1 MKTVFDRDKKK
12 CAPYFP
18 ESDDTSALLSEKLL
32 RKDVPLPDLPENE
45 VIRHYTELSR
55 KNFGV
60 DNGFYPLGSCTMK
73 YNPKINEQIAGDP
86 RFLGTHPLQDE
97 EDVQGN
103 LEVLHHLQ
111 EWLGNITG
119 MEAFTLQPAAGAHG
133 ELTGLMM
140 VKAYFEGRNEKRTK
154 IITPDS
160 SHGTNPAT
168 VAMCGFMPVSL
179 KSDHRGRVDLG
190 ELESLL
196 DEDVAAM
203 MLTNPNTL
211 GIFESDIRKIAD
223 AVHRRGALLY
233 SDGANANALL
243 GISRY
248 GDMGYDITHLNLHK
262 TFSTPHGG
270 GGPGSGPVGVN
281 GKLKDFLPGPLV
293 EKTGGRYQTYTPKKS
308 IGRMMGNFGNFG
320 ILLRAYTYIRALG
333 REGIVDVSRN
343 AVLNANWLRRKLEGH
358 FHMKYPGLCKHEFVL
373 DDTEMPGGVITMDIA
388 KRLLDFGFHPPTI
401 YFPLIVPGAM
411 MIEPTETESME
422 TLRSFADAMMTIK
435 KEAEED
441 PELVKTAPHTTPL
454 GRMDEV
460 LAARKPILKYDD
472 IG

>member
-1 MKTVFDRDKKK
+1 MKTIFDRDKKK
-12 CAPYFP
+12 AAPYCP
-18 ESDDTSALLSEKLL
+18 EAGDTGDLLPEELL
-32 RKDVPLPDLPENE
+32 RADTPLPDLPEIE

-73 YNPKINEQIAGDP
+73 YNPKINEKVAENP
-86 RFLGTHPLQDE
+86 LFTETHPLQDE
-97 EDVQGN
+97 EDIQGN
-103 LEVLHHLQ
+103 LELIYRLQ
-111 EWLGNITG
+111 NWLGEITG
-119 MEAFTLQPAAGAHG
+119 MDAFTLQPAAGAHG
-133 ELTGLMM
+133 ELTGLML
-140 VKAYFEGRNEKRTK
+140 VRAYFDSRNEKRTK

-168 VAMCGFMPVSL
+168 AAICGFKPLSL
-179 KSDHRGRVDLG
+179 KSNDRGRVDLA
-190 ELESLL
+190 ELERIL

-211 GIFESDIRKIAD
+211 GLFESDIAKIAEL
-223 AVHRRGALLY
+223 VHRRGALLY

-270 GGPGSGPVGVN
+270 GGPGAGPVGVT

-293 EKTGGRYQTYTPKKS
+293 KKEGDRYKTYTPAKS
-308 IGRMMGNFGNFG
+308 IGRMIAGFGNFG

-333 REGIVDVSRN
+333 REGLVDVSRN
-343 AVLNANWLRRKLEGH
+343 AVLNANWLQRKLEGH
-358 FHMKYPGLCKHEFVL
+358 FNLKYPGLCKHEFVL
-373 DDTEMPGGVITMDIA
+373 DDTEMPGGVTTMDIA
-388 KRLLDFGFHPPTI
+388 KRLLDYGFHPPTI

-411 MIEPTETESME
+411 MIEPTETETKE
-422 TLRSFADAMMTIK
+422 TLESFANTMITIK
-435 KEAEED
+435 KEARED
-441 PELVKTAPHTTPL
+441 PELVKTAPHTTPV

-460 LAARKPILKYDD
+460 LAARKPILQYDD
-472 IG
+472 IE

>member
-1 MKTVFDRDKKK
+1 MKTVFDKDKKK
-12 CAPYFP
+12 GSPYIP
-18 ESDDTSALLSEKLL
+18 EAENSATFLPDNLV
-32 RKDVPLPDLPENE
+32 RKDVPLPDLPEIE

-73 YNPKINEQIAGDP
+73 YNPKINEKTSGDP
-86 RFLGTHPLQDE
+86 RFLETHPLQDE

-103 LEVLHHLQ
+103 LELLYQLQ
-111 EWLGNITG
+111 EWLGSITG
-119 MEAFTLQPAAGAHG
+119 MDAFTLQPAAGAHG

-140 VKAYFEGRNEKRTK
+140 VKAYFESRNEKRTK

-168 VAMCGFMPVSL
+168 VAMCGFELVSL

-190 ELESLL
+190 VLKSLL
-196 DEDVAAM
+196 DDDVAAM

-211 GIFESDIRKIAD
+211 GIFESDIRKIAEV
-223 AVHRRGALLY
+223 VHRRGALLY
-233 SDGANANALL
+233 SDGANANAFL

-248 GDMGYDITHLNLHK
+248 GEMGYDITHLNLHK

-293 EKTGGRYQTYTPKKS
+293 EKVGNRYQTYTPKKS
-308 IGRMMGNFGNFG
+308 IGRMMANFGNFG
-320 ILLRAYTYIRALG
+320 VLLRAYTYIRALG
-333 REGIVDVSRN
+333 HEGIVDVSRN
-343 AVLNANWLRRKLEGH
+343 AVLNANWLRKRLEGH
-358 FHMKYPGLCKHEFVL
+358 FQLKYPGLCKHEFVL
-373 DDTEMPGGVITMDIA
+373 DDTGMSGGVITMDIA
-388 KRLLDFGFHPPTI
+388 KRLLDYGFHSPTI

-411 MIEPTETESME
+411 MIEPTETETRE
-422 TLRSFADAMMTIK
+422 TLCAFADAMIAIK
-435 KEAEED
+435 KEAEEN
-441 PELVKTAPHTTPL
+441 PELVKTAPHTTPV

-472 IG
+472 I